1 MLINSLFLSKLFNP
15 KTENQTSETDA
26 NGFSYLFS
34 EIIKIKS
41 ENEESNFIPENIGG
55 TLLDHKTIFLS
66 NSSPLENKTHGKLS
80 SSVKVIEELYKLF
93 NPVNGETKVESES
106 LFLELNKIT
115 TDKNQFLKSIETLIK
130 NILTETNNQNQEVE
144 IRYVSKNLVE
154 TKKVNKENL
163 SQFSEYLSKLID
175 GNQSFSFVIGA
186 NGKQI
191 LFDVENLIATSEQ
204 ESKVQPDS
212 KTETSTVKDFV
223 STESAELK
231 AGEEIKSITVEKEN
245 HSVKNYSD
253 EVKLFN
259 NDKDQNLKTSVNT
272 DRTNN
277 EEINSA
283 NKTPEQELLNT
294 INQKTIDS
302 IKPKLAGELLS
313 DLPGENN
320 KTHNNSS
327 INTKNLFTET
337 NVKFVDTPVNKVSN
351 PTERLENVNVTSIQH
366 QDKETAGSISTH
378 AKSVQQEQKINVEKE
393 LKSESPAKKQQGE
406 IPEQKFE
413 ELGEVKIVIKEKSQ
427 LVYPKDENQMTEKIL
442 HDKKLSDI
450 NHSGKPSSNH
460 LVHNSSDMKSDN
472 LFKSITNNV
481 LQQSEKN
488 LQTII
493 SSQTDEPTISRA
505 RLPLIADYQD
515 WDLVFEKSVS
525 QIKNNFEDKNL
536 FVKPTSEKEVSQQD
550 QTQRS
555 SINNFQNKVKLNLE
569 DSSSQNHLGKT
580 TEKLPTDSEQN
591 INEYS
596 EKIASKE
603 NVFQLKFS
611 AEKKIVS
618 VIDNTSEQ
626 PIHNVK
632 EATNKNISQHSI
644 ANEKVSENIQTNKSL
659 NEIKF
664 ESHKTVIEQNLK
676 SNNSYTKNEEHFENQ
691 NKQEKSSSSVA
702 ANKVND
708 EDNILNDK
716 TFRSELIDSNK
727 GNIPLDN
734 KSHLLNNKTI
744 IEYFI
749 KNPVESKTLEKFLQI
764 LDKQEVIQRSEIVN
778 YSKQNHSVEIKL
790 SPKELGSIKILLD
803 TNDNNVS
810 AKIEVGNEQTKSIV
824 VNNLPQLR
832 ETMSQ
837 QGVNLNIVNVTVSSE
852 EQRNPEQTKQKS
864 KKKSQV
870 NNPKVEIAEEKKTVR
885 NLGYNTYEYLV

>member
-93 NPVNGETKVESES
+93 NSANGETKVESES
-106 LFLELNKIT
+106 LILDLNKIT

-154 TKKVNKENL
+154 TKKVTKENL

-204 ESKVQPDS
+204 ESKVQLDN
-212 KTETSTVKDFV
+212 KTETSTVKNFV

-231 AGEEIKSITVEKEN
+231 AGEEIKSMSGEKEN
-245 HSVKNYSD
+245 HSVKNSSD
-253 EVKLFN
+253 EVRLFN

-294 INQKTIDS
+294 INKKTIETV
-302 IKPKLAGELLS
+302 KPKLSGKLLS
-313 DLPGENN
+313 ELSSENY

-337 NVKFVDTPVNKVSN
+337 NVKYDNTLENKVSN
-351 PTERLENVNVTSIQH
+351 QTERLENVNVTSRQH
-366 QDKETAGSISTH
+366 QDKETSGLTSTH
-378 AKSVQQEQKINVEKE
+378 AKSVHQEQNITVEKE
-393 LKSESPAKKQQGE
+393 LKSESPVIKQQGE
-406 IPEQKFE
+406 IPEHKFE
-413 ELGEVKIVIKEKSQ
+413 DIREVKIVIKEKSQ
-427 LVYPKDENQMTEKIL
+427 RVYPKDENQITGKIL
-442 HDKKLSDI
+442 HDKKLSDT
-450 NHSGKPSSNH
+450 NQSGQLSSN
-460 LVHNSSDMKSDN
+460 LTVQNFSKMKSGN

-481 LQQSEKN
+481 SQLSEKD
-488 LQTII
+488 LPTII
-493 SSQTDEPTISRA
+493 SSQTDEPRISRA
-505 RLPLIADYQD
+505 GLPLIADYQD
-515 WDLVFEKSVS
+515 WDLVFEKSLS
-525 QIKNNFEDKNL
+525 QIKNNFEDKNS
-536 FVKPTSEKEVSQQD
+536 FVKPTTDKEVIQD
-550 QTQRS
+550 QNQKS

-580 TEKLPTDSEQN
+580 TEKIKTDSEQD
-591 INEYS
+591 INEFS
-596 EKIASKE
+596 EKTASKE
-603 NVFQLKFS
+603 NVLQLKFS
-611 AEKKIVS
+611 GEKKIVS

-626 PIHNVK
+626 PIQNANEV
-632 EATNKNISQHSI
+632 TNKNISQHSI
-644 ANEKVSENIQTNKSL
+644 TNEKVSENIQTNKSA

-664 ESHKTVIEQNLK
+664 ESHKTVIEPDIKLK
-676 SNNSYTKNEEHFENQ
+676 NADTKNEEHFENQ
-691 NKQEKSSSSVA
+691 NKQEKSPSSVA

-716 TFRSELIDSNK
+716 TFKSELIDSSK
-727 GNIPLDN
+727 GSIPLDN
-734 KSHLLNNKTI
+734 KPHLLNNKTI
-744 IEYFI
+744 IEHFI
-749 KNPVESKTLEKFLQI
+749 KSPVESKTLEKFLQI
-764 LDKQEVIQRSEIVN
+764 LDKQEVIQKSEIVN

-837 QGVNLNIVNVTVSSE
+837 QGVNLNNVNVTVSSE

-870 NNPKVEIAEEKKTVR
+870 DNPKVEIAEEKKTVR

>member
-93 NPVNGETKVESES
+93 NSANGETKVESGS
-106 LFLELNKIT
+106 LILDLNKIT
-115 TDKNQFLKSIETLIK
+115 TDKNQFLKSIEALIK

-154 TKKVNKENL
+154 TKKVTKENL

-204 ESKVQPDS
+204 ESKVQLDN
-212 KTETSTVKDFV
+212 KTETSTEKNFV

-231 AGEEIKSITVEKEN
+231 AGEEIKFMSGEKEN

-253 EVKLFN
+253 EVKSFN

-277 EEINSA
+277 EEINSIKKA
-283 NKTPEQELLNT
+283 TELDLLNT

-302 IKPKLAGELLS
+302 VKPKLS
-313 DLPGENN
+313 SENN

-327 INTKNLFTET
+327 INAKNLFTET
-337 NVKFVDTPVNKVSN
+337 NVKYDNTIENKVSN
-351 PTERLENVNVTSIQH
+351 KTERLENVNVTSRQH
-366 QDKETAGSISTH
+366 QNKETSDSTSTH
-378 AKSVQQEQKINVEKE
+378 AKSVHQEQNITVEKE
-393 LKSESPAKKQQGE
+393 LKSESPAIKQKGE

-413 ELGEVKIVIKEKSQ
+413 EIGEVKIVIKEKSQ
-427 LVYPKDENQMTEKIL
+427 RVYPKDENQITGKIL

-525 QIKNNFEDKNL
+525 QIKNNFEDMNS
-536 FVKPTSEKEVSQQD
+536 FVKPTPEKEVIQQD
-550 QTQRS
+550 QNQKS
-555 SINNFQNKVKLNLE
+555 SVINFQNKVKINLE
-569 DSSSQNHLGKT
+569 DSSSQNHLRKT

-591 INEYS
+591 IIEFS
-596 EKIASKE
+596 EKTASKE
-603 NVFQLKFS
+603 NVLQLKFS
-611 AEKKIVS
+611 GEKKIVS
-618 VIDNTSEQ
+618 VIDNTSEK
-626 PIHNVK
+626 PIQNAN
-632 EATNKNISQHSI
+632 EETNKNISQHSL
-644 ANEKVSENIQTNKSL
+644 ANEKVSENIQTRKST
-659 NEIKF
+659 NEIKS
-664 ESHKTVIEQNLK
+664 ESNQTVIESDIKPKNAD
-676 SNNSYTKNEEHFENQ
+676 TKNDEHFENQ
-691 NKQEKSSSSVA
+691 NKQEKSSSSA
-702 ANKVND
+702 AASKVNE

-734 KSHLLNNKTI
+734 KSHLLSNKTI
-744 IEYFI
+744 IEHFI
-749 KNPVESKTLEKFLQI
+749 KSPVESKTLEKFLQI
-764 LDKQEVIQRSEIVN
+764 FDKQEVIQRSEIVN

>member
-41 ENEESNFIPENIGG
+41 ENEESNFKPENIGG

-66 NSSPLENKTHGKLS
+66 NSSPLENKTHGKFS

-93 NPVNGETKVESES
+93 NPANGETKVESES
-106 LFLELNKIT
+106 LILDLNKIT

-154 TKKVNKENL
+154 TKKVTKENL

-204 ESKVQPDS
+204 ESKVQLDNN
-212 KTETSTVKDFV
+212 TETNTAKNFV

-231 AGEEIKSITVEKEN
+231 AGEEIKSIPDENEN
-245 HSVKNYSD
+245 HSVRSSSD

-259 NDKDQNLKTSVNT
+259 DDKEQNLKASVHT
-272 DRTNN
+272 DRTIN
-277 EEINSA
+277 EEINSIK
-283 NKTPEQELLNT
+283 KTPEQEFLNT
-294 INQKTIDS
+294 INQRTIETV
-302 IKPKLAGELLS
+302 KPKLSGELLS
-313 DLPGENN
+313 ELSSEDN
-320 KTHNNSS
+320 KTHNNFS
-327 INTKNLFTET
+327 ISTMNSAKES
-337 NVKFVDTPVNKVSN
+337 NVKYVDTPVNKVSN
-351 PTERLENVNVTSIQH
+351 QTERLENVNVTSIQN
-366 QDKETAGSISTH
+366 QDKETSGSTLTH
-378 AKSVQQEQKINVEKE
+378 AKSIHQEQNITVEKE
-393 LKSESPAKKQQGE
+393 LKSESPAIKQKGE

-413 ELGEVKIVIKEKSQ
+413 EIGEVKIVIKEKSQ
-427 LVYPKDENQMTEKIL
+427 RVYPKDENQITGKIL
-442 HDKKLSDI
+442 HDKKLSD
-450 NHSGKPSSNH
+450 NNPSGKLSSN
-460 LVHNSSDMKSDN
+460 LTVQNFSNMKSDN

-481 LQQSEKN
+481 SQLSEKD
-488 LQTII
+488 LPTII
-493 SSQTDEPTISRA
+493 SSQTDEPRISRA
-505 RLPLIADYQD
+505 GLPLIADYQD

-525 QIKNNFEDKNL
+525 QIKNNFEDKYS
-536 FVKPTSEKEVSQQD
+536 FVKPTSEREVSQRD
-550 QTQRS
+550 QTQKS
-555 SINNFQNKVKLNLE
+555 SINNFQNKIKINSE
-569 DSSSQNHLGKT
+569 DSSSKNHLGKT
-580 TEKLPTDSEQN
+580 TEKLPTNSEQN
-591 INEYS
+591 INEFG
-596 EKIASKE
+596 EKFASKE

-611 AEKKIVS
+611 GEKKIVS
-618 VIDNTSEQ
+618 VIENTSEEPVQ
-626 PIHNVK
+626 SAN
-632 EATNKNISQHSI
+632 EATNKNIPQHSI
-644 ANEKVSENIQTNKSL
+644 ANEKVSENIQTRKST
-659 NEIKF
+659 NEIKS
-664 ESHKTVIEQNLK
+664 ESNQTVIEKDIKPKNAD
-676 SNNSYTKNEEHFENQ
+676 TKNDEHFKNQ
-691 NKQEKSSSSVA
+691 NKQEKSPSLAA
-702 ANKVND
+702 ANKMND

-716 TFRSELIDSNK
+716 TFRSELIDSSK

-744 IEYFI
+744 IEHFI

-810 AKIEVGNEQTKSIV
+810 AKIEVGNEQTKSIL

-837 QGVNLNIVNVTVSSE
+837 QGVNLNNVNVTVSSE
-852 EQRNPEQTKQKS
+852 EQRNPEQTKPKS
-864 KKKSQV
+864 KKKTQV